1 MLVKIVY
8 KSKKYETIKN
18 INKNVRLSL
27 LFCLLLIPSYAQ
39 DLIKSGPMVGYSTM
53 QEVLLWVQTSE
64 NAKVHF
70 EYYEIENPTIRF
82 KTDEKITVK
91 KTGFVAK
98 LLADEV
104 LPGKKYNYEIF
115 INDLK
120 VERDYKMEF
129 QAQELWK
136 WRTDPP
142 DVSFVIGSC
151 SYVNEPQFD
160 RPGEPYGSNFE
171 IFNSINIKSPD
182 FMLWLGDNTYLRES
196 DWNSR
201 TGFIKRYSHTRAL
214 SELQPLLASTHHY
227 ATWDDHDYGPNNS
240 DGSFWL
246 KETAS
251 EIFKLFWTN
260 PNYDVTGKG
269 GITGFF
275 QWSDLDFFLM
285 DNRYHRTSNNNFT
298 GNRQILGKDQIDWL
312 INALTFSQATFKF
325 IAIGGQV
332 LSSGAVYENYATYPE
347 ERKYLLDKIREAKIE
362 GVIFL
367 DGDRHHTILSKM
379 QESEDVYPLYDL
391 TCSSLTAG
399 INDDDESYN
408 TYNLKETLVSVNNF
422 GMLNVTGPAD
432 NRELIIQIFDK
443 DGHELWKKSISANYL
458 KYN

>member
-1 MLVKIVY
+1 MKQLNMITKKIRFAL
-8 KSKKYETIKN
+8 TAFFIF
-18 INKNVRLSL
+18 ISL
-27 LFCLLLIPSYAQ
+27 HAQ
-39 DLIKSGPMVGYSTM
+39 DLINSGPMVGYSTM

-70 EYYEIENPTIRF
+70 EYYEIDNPSIRF
-82 KTDEKITVK
+82 KTDEKITEK

-98 LLADEV
+98 LIADQV
-104 LPGKKYNYEIF
+104 MPGKKYNYEIF
-115 INDLK
+115 INDIK
-120 VERDYKMEF
+120 VFRDYEMEF
-129 QAQELWK
+129 QTQQLWK

-142 DVSFVIGSC
+142 DFKFVIGSC
-151 SYVNEPQFD
+151 SYVNEPKFD

-171 IFNSINIKSPD
+171 IFNSINKKNPD

-269 GITGFF
+269 GITGLF
-275 QWSDLDFFLM
+275 QWSDVDFFLM

-298 GNRQILGKDQIDWL
+298 VDRQILGKDQIDWL

-325 IAIGGQV
+325 IAMGGQV
-332 LSSGAVYENYATYPE
+332 ISSGAVYENYATYPE

-367 DGDRHHTILSKM
+367 DGDRHHTVLSKM
-379 QESEDVYPLYDL
+379 QESDEVYPLYDL

-399 INDDDESYN
+399 VNDDDESYN
-408 TYNLKETLVSVNNF
+408 IYSLKETLVGENNF
-422 GMLNVTGPAD
+422 GMLNVTGPAN
-432 NRELIIQIFDK
+432 NRVLIIKIFDK
-443 DGHELWKKSISANYL
+443 DGQELWKKSISANDL

>member
-1 MLVKIVY
+1 MRQVNIY
-8 KSKKYETIKN
+8 KKM
-18 INKNVRLSL
+18 RLSL
-27 LFCLLLIPSYAQ
+27 VFCLLVISCHAQ
-39 DLIKSGPMVGYSTM
+39 DLMKSGPMVGYSTM

-70 EYYEIENPTIRF
+70 EYYEMDNPKIRF
-82 KTDEKITVK
+82 KTDQKETVK
-91 KTGFVAK
+91 KSGYVAK
-98 LLADEV
+98 LIADEV

-120 VERDYKMEF
+120 VERGYKMEF

-142 DVSFVIGSC
+142 DVNFVIGSC

-160 RPGEPYGSNFE
+160 RPGKPYGSNFE
-171 IFNSINIKSPD
+171 IFNSINKKSPD

-214 SELQPLLASTHHY
+214 SELQPLLASTHNY

-251 EIFKLFWTN
+251 EIFKLFWGN
-260 PNYDVTGKG
+260 PNYDITGKG
-269 GITGFF
+269 GVTGFF

-298 GNRQILGKDQIDWL
+298 GDRQILGKDQIDWL

-332 LSSGAVYENYATYPE
+332 LSSGAVHENYANYPE

-367 DGDRHHTILSKM
+367 DGDRHHTVLSKM
-379 QESEDVYPLYDL
+379 QEAKNVYPLYDL

-399 INDDDESYN
+399 TNDDDESYN
-408 TYNLKETLVSVNNF
+408 VYSLKETLVSVNNF
-422 GMLNVTGPAD
+422 GVLNVTGPME
-432 NRELIIQIFDK
+432 NRELIIKIFDK
-443 DGHELWKKSISANYL
+443 DGQELWKKSIKANDL

>member
-1 MLVKIVY
+1 MKQLNMITKKIRFAL
-8 KSKKYETIKN
+8 TAFFIF
-18 INKNVRLSL
+18 ISL
-27 LFCLLLIPSYAQ
+27 HAQ
-39 DLIKSGPMVGYSTM
+39 DLINSGPMVGYSTM

-70 EYYEIENPTIRF
+70 EYYEIDNPSVRF
-82 KTDEKITVK
+82 KTDEKITEK

-98 LLADEV
+98 LIADQV
-104 LPGKKYNYEIF
+104 MPGKKYNYEIF
-115 INDLK
+115 INDIK
-120 VERDYKMEF
+120 VFRDYEMEF
-129 QAQELWK
+129 QTQQLWK

-142 DVSFVIGSC
+142 DFKFVIGSC
-151 SYVNEPQFD
+151 SYVNEPKFD

-171 IFNSINIKSPD
+171 IFNSINKKNPD

-214 SELQPLLASTHHY
+214 RELQPLLASTHHY

-269 GITGFF
+269 GITGLF
-275 QWSDLDFFLM
+275 QWSDVDFFLM

-298 GNRQILGKDQIDWL
+298 VDRQILGKDQIDWL

-325 IAIGGQV
+325 IAMGGQV
-332 LSSGAVYENYATYPE
+332 ISSGAVYENYATYPE

-367 DGDRHHTILSKM
+367 DGDRHHTVLSKM
-379 QESEDVYPLYDL
+379 QESDEVYPLYDL

-399 INDDDESYN
+399 VNDDDESYN
-408 TYNLKETLVSVNNF
+408 IYSLKETLVGENNF
-422 GMLNVTGPAD
+422 GMLNVTGPAS
-432 NRELIIQIFDK
+432 NRVLIIKIFDK
-443 DGHELWKKSISANYL
+443 DGQELWQKSISANDL

>member
-1 MLVKIVY
+1 M
-8 KSKKYETIKN
+8 
-18 INKNVRLSL
+18 RLSL
-27 LFCLLLIPSYAQ
+27 VFCLLVISCYAQ
-39 DLIKSGPMVGYSTM
+39 DLMKSGPMVGYSTM

-70 EYYEIENPTIRF
+70 EYYEMDNPKIRF
-82 KTDEKITVK
+82 KTDQKETVK
-91 KTGFVAK
+91 KSGYVAK
-98 LLADEV
+98 LIADEV

-120 VERDYKMEF
+120 VERGYKMEF

-142 DVSFVIGSC
+142 DVNFVIGSC

-160 RPGEPYGSNFE
+160 RPGKPYGSNFE
-171 IFNSINIKSPD
+171 IFNSINKKSPD

-214 SELQPLLASTHHY
+214 SELQPLLASTHNY

-251 EIFKLFWTN
+251 EIFKLFWGN
-260 PNYDVTGKG
+260 PNYDITGKG
-269 GITGFF
+269 GVTGFF

-298 GNRQILGKDQIDWL
+298 GDRQILGKDQIDWL

-332 LSSGAVYENYATYPE
+332 LSSGAVYENYANYPE

-367 DGDRHHTILSKM
+367 DGDRHHTVLSKM
-379 QESEDVYPLYDL
+379 QEAKNVYPLYDL

-399 INDDDESYN
+399 TNDDDESYN
-408 TYNLKETLVSVNNF
+408 VYSLKETLVSVNNF
-422 GMLNVTGPAD
+422 GVLNVTGPME
-432 NRELIIQIFDK
+432 NRELIIKIFDK
-443 DGHELWKKSISANYL
+443 DGQELWKKSIKANDL

>member
-1 MLVKIVY
+1 MTQLNMITKKIRFAL
-8 KSKKYETIKN
+8 TAFFI
-18 INKNVRLSL
+18 
-27 LFCLLLIPSYAQ
+27 FIPLHAQ
-39 DLIKSGPMVGYSTM
+39 DLINSGPMVGYSTM

-70 EYYEIENPTIRF
+70 EYYEIDNPSIRF
-82 KTDEKITVK
+82 KTDEKITEK

-98 LLADEV
+98 VIADQV
-104 LPGKKYNYEIF
+104 MPGKKYNYEIF
-115 INDLK
+115 INDIK
-120 VERDYKMEF
+120 VFRDYEMQF
-129 QAQELWK
+129 QTQQLWK

-142 DVSFVIGSC
+142 DFKFVIGSC
-151 SYVNEPQFD
+151 NYVNEPKFD

-171 IFNSINIKSPD
+171 IFNSINKKNPD

-214 SELQPLLASTHHY
+214 RELQPLLASTHHY

-275 QWSDLDFFLM
+275 QWGDVDFFLM

-298 GNRQILGKDQIDWL
+298 EDRQILGKDQIDWL

-347 ERKYLLDKIREAKIE
+347 ERKYLIDKIREAKIE

-408 TYNLKETLVSVNNF
+408 IYSLKETLVSVNNF
-422 GMLNVTGPAD
+422 GMLNVTGPAND
-432 NRELIIQIFDK
+432 RELIIKIFDK
-443 DGHELWKKSISANYL
+443 DGSEIWKKSISANDL